1 MAARRLLIVMVI
13 LLTISTLAAALVPPP
28 PEREETSTTSTST
41 TTTTGDRPARDGR
54 LVRETISISRSGER
68 APLEVAAR
76 VGDQLALVVESDAPG
91 EVSIPAYGL
100 IEFAGPGD
108 PARFDVLLEEPGR
121 YKVRFDRRGEVAR
134 IVATRKDEPKPDRS

>member
-54 LVRETISISRSGER
+54 LVRETIRWRS
-68 APLEVAAR
+68 P
-76 VGDQLALVVESDAPG
+76 
-91 EVSIPAYGL
+91 PAS
-100 IEFAGPGD
+100 ATSWHSSSKATR
-108 PARFDVLLEEPGR
+108 PARSAS
-121 YKVRFDRRGEVAR
+121 RRTG
-134 IVATRKDEPKPDRS
+134 